1 MSFVETLII
10 DLQLTV
16 LQLTGNIF
24 FLKKPIEVNSW
35 IQQKEND
42 NSFYRSITN
51 Y

>member
-24 FLKKPIEVNSW
+24 SLKKPLEVNSW
-35 IQQKEND
+35 IQQKKM
-42 NSFYRSITN
+42 ITAFTGL
-51 Y
+51 